1 MREKQNLQA
10 QSPGKW
16 DERQIETAIATAR
29 YHAGRFARQ
38 RRLSRADRED
48 LTQDT
53 LLAILEAS
61 SRFDPERGSWSTFVA
76 VLARRVVIDRAR
88 LPAPPEC
95 VPLEGKPAADILSYL
110 VVPQADLDIAL
121 LFGGID
127 AALPPAP
134 RHLLQRI
141 ALHLDVMSA
150 RDAGEASP
158 ATFYRELR
166 ELRCWLRALGLRPA
180 TAASARG
187 ATLIPSEP

>member
-38 RRLSRADRED
+38 WRLSRADRED

-53 LLAILEAS
+53 LLAIIEAS
-61 SRFDPERGSWSTFVA
+61 SRFDAARGSWSTFVA
-76 VLARRVVIDRAR
+76 VLARRVVIDRTR
-88 LPAPPEC
+88 LPAAPEC
-95 VPLEGKPAADILSYL
+95 VPLEGKLGVDILSCL
-110 VVPQADLDIAL
+110 VVPQADLDVPL
-121 LFGGID
+121 LFGSIE

-134 RHLLQRI
+134 RQLLQRI

-150 RDAGEASP
+150 RDASDASP